1 MLGKSP
7 AWQDVDG
14 ACSGYLVEDG
24 ATRLLVDCG
33 SGVFS
38 KLRGVCAYDAV
49 DAVVITHM
57 HPDHFFDLVP
67 YACALTYGPR
77 GHGGRRGRGTGSGS
91 GSGTGSG
98 TGSGDHRGPRLLVP
112 PDGTK
117 LLRTLTAAGG
127 QPRLLDG
134 AFDIAEY
141 DTAQPARVGALEL
154 RFQPVPHYVPAN
166 AVDVRCAAGGR
177 FTFGADHGPT
187 NALDEFAAGTD
198 LLFLEATLARPEPA
212 GPRGHLTA
220 AEAGAHAARCEA
232 QRLVLTH
239 ISDQLDGDRALS
251 DARRAYPG
259 PVELAREGAVYDV

>member
-1 MLGKSP
+1 VLGKSP

-14 ACSGYLVEDG
+14 ACSGYLVEDD

-38 KLRGVCAYDAV
+38 KLRGVCDYTDV
-49 DAVVITHM
+49 DGVVITHM

-77 GHGGRRGRGTGSGS
+77 GHAGDGAGDGSPS
-91 GSGTGSG
+91 
-98 TGSGDHRGPRLLVP
+98 PPQLLVP
-112 PDGTK
+112 GGATK
-117 LLRTLTAAGG
+117 FLNTLTVAGG

-134 AFDIAEY
+134 AFAITEY
-141 DTAQPARVGALEL
+141 DPAQPARIGSLDL

-166 AVDVRCAAGGR
+166 AVEVRGASGGR

-187 NALDEFAAGTD
+187 HALDDFAAGTD
-198 LLFLEATLARPEPA
+198 LLFLEATLPEPEEH
-212 GPRGHLTA
+212 GERGHLTA
-220 AEAGAHAARCEA
+220 AEAGEHAARCGA

-239 ISDQLDGDRALS
+239 ISDELDGDHALAE
-251 DARRAYPG
+251 ARRAFTG
-259 PVELAREGAVYDV
+259 PVELARPGAVYDV